1 MSFQWLFKPA
11 PSTALPA
18 ARTATAAQ
26 KLMMLCSAAVCRLVL
41 GHFILRQATGRE
53 IDAAALADLSD
64 RLGRIAHEQAR
75 KVMQ

>member
-1 MSFQWLFKPA
+1 MMLRDIPRA
-11 PSTALPA
+11 VTSTA
-18 ARTATAAQ
+18 TE
-26 KLMMLCSAAVCRLVL
+26 KLLVLCSRAVCRLVHD
-41 GHFILRQATGRE
+41 HFILRQAAGKE